1 MIESLGWLG
10 LSLLSKVPQPITPV
24 KSLARPSQFKEAT
37 FWWGF
42 MLFSVSYIEESTI
55 YVKEYLISIPF
66 LFPK

>member
-10 LSLLSKVPQPITPV
+10 LSLLSKVPQPITHV

-37 FWWGF
+37 FWGGF